1 MAYFQHGN
9 VQMYYEDVG
18 RGEPV
23 IANHGLSEDTGYWND
38 TGVTSKLAERYR
50 MILYEMRGHGRTI
63 IEGEPYGY
71 DADTMATDID
81 ALADHL
87 GLDRFHL
94 MCHATGGMVTA
105 RYAMTRSE
113 RLLSLMLVDTGSAT
127 QPKMPGMEDMTE
139 EDIKRAQEEAQR
151 LAQQAAAGTLTP
163 EERKAR
169 WRANPGPF
177 TFTMVD
183 RPNSDQLWEIMD
195 GFYRRRVSMQAL
207 ADFRSSF
214 YSDPDPRVEGLRNI
228 KCPTLIL
235 LGEHDI
241 VFLEPSEL
249 MAKEIPNNKHVV
261 MPGVGHMTAI
271 EDPENTTRELLDF
284 LDSVSKK

>member
-71 DADTMATDID
+71 DADTMAADID

-94 MCHATGGMVTA
+94 MCHATGGMVTV

-127 QPKMPGMEDMTE
+127 QPKMPGMEAMTE

-207 ADFRSSF
+207 VDFRSSF

-241 VFLEPSEL
+241 VFIEPSEL

-271 EDPENTTRELLDF
+271 EDPENTARELLYF

>member
-71 DADTMATDID
+71 DADTMAADID

-87 GLDRFHL
+87 GLDKFHL
-94 MCHATGGMVTA
+94 MSHATGGMVTV

-113 RLLSLMLVDTGSAT
+113 RLLSLLLVDTGSAT

-169 WRANPGPF
+169 WRTNPGPF

-207 ADFRSSF
+207 IDFRSSF

-228 KCPTLIL
+228 KCLTLIL

-249 MAKEIPNNKHVV
+249 MAKEIPNNKHVIIE
-261 MPGVGHMTAI
+261 GVGHMTAI
-271 EDPENTTRELLDF
+271 ETPERTIKELLDF
-284 LDSVSKK
+284 LATVSK

>member
-71 DADTMATDID
+71 DADTMAADID

-87 GLDRFHL
+87 GLDKFHL
-94 MCHATGGMVTA
+94 MSHATGGMVTV

-113 RLLSLMLVDTGSAT
+113 RLLSLLLVDTGSAT

-169 WRANPGPF
+169 WRTNPGPF

-207 ADFRSSF
+207 IDFRSSF

-228 KCPTLIL
+228 KCLTLIL

-271 EDPENTTRELLDF
+271 EDPENTARELLDF

>member
-71 DADTMATDID
+71 DADTMAADID

-127 QPKMPGMEDMTE
+127 QPKMPGMEDMTK

-169 WRANPGPF
+169 WRTNPGPF

-207 ADFRSSF
+207 IDFRSSF

-228 KCPTLIL
+228 KCLTLIL

-271 EDPENTTRELLDF
+271 EDPENTARELLDF